1 MAQTR
6 QAKRNGPG
14 KVAVVTGG
22 SRGIGRA
29 ISLRL
34 AQDGIAIVVG
44 YRNNKHAADV
54 VTNEI
59 VSQGSQA
66 LAIAADMA
74 HVEDVRALF
83 EEAVAY
89 FGRLDIVVNNA
100 GIAQFSPIAQ
110 FTEEDYDAIFAVNT
124 RGVFFAM
131 QEAARRLADGGRI
144 INISSGITLLGS
156 AGGSVYAASKAAIE
170 QFTMAA
176 AKELGGRGITVNSV
190 LAGMTRT
197 ELLDEVVPKDVQEKM
212 EKAATLGRLGRPE
225 DIADVV
231 AFLAS
236 DQGRWITGQNI
247 RATGGAA

>member
-1 MAQTR
+1 MGKANQ
-6 QAKRNGPG
+6 NPSG
-14 KVAVVTGG
+14 KVAIVTGG

-34 AQDGIAIVVG
+34 AQGGASVVVS
-44 YRNNKHAADV
+44 YRNNKLAADN

-59 VSQGSQA
+59 VSAGGKA
-66 LAIAADMA
+66 IAIAADMA

-100 GIAQFSPIAQ
+100 GVASFTPIAE
-110 FTEEDYDAIFAVNT
+110 FSEEEYDAIFAVNT

-156 AGGSVYAASKAAIE
+156 AGGSVYAASKASIE
-170 QFTMAA
+170 QFAMAA
-176 AKELGGRGITVNSV
+176 AKELGARGITVNSV
-190 LAGMTRT
+190 LAGMTHT
-197 ELLDEVVPKDVQEKM
+197 DMLNAVVPKDVQDAM
-212 EKAATLGRLGRPE
+212 EKTATLGRLGRPE
-225 DIADVV
+225 DISDVV
-231 AFLAS
+231 AFLVS
-236 DQGRWITGQNI
+236 DAARWITGQSI